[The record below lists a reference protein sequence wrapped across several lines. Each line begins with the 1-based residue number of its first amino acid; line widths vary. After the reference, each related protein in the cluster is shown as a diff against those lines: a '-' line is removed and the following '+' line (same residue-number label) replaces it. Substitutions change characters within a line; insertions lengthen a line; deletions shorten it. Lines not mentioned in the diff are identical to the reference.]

1 MPHDGQVFGPRAA
14 LGPFWC
20 EGGCMSASGSWPTG
34 TERTAVYCD
43 GRQDPRPRRNVAQ
56 PWAQYCSPCWASVQ
70 RFFETEEGDAAPDV
84 RGGAGAPG
92 AMLADAAA
100 QHGDDEE
107 DDAEEDGSGA
117 EDEEG
122 EPGPAAAAAAAPAA
136 AAPAQTPKQ
145 ATARHNL
152 AVKKHVTVRCTCPR
166 LRAAAVLFP
175 TRGRLRAQS
184 HIRQYLKPILV
195 KVAPS
200 FFARRLRVGPKEKE
214 PTQQAQA
221 LFHEAKALKVHS
233 SPISPAPLSSLRRD
247 SLCRAVQALTGK
259 PIWALPPQ
267 EVRAEACRGGGAF
280 SQPLLLVL
288 PRSLVHQAGLRP
300 PE

>member
-1 MPHDGQVFGPRAA
+1 M
-14 LGPFWC
+14 
-20 EGGCMSASGSWPTG
+20 
-34 TERTAVYCD
+34 
-43 GRQDPRPRRNVAQ
+43 
-56 PWAQYCSPCWASVQ
+56 
-70 RFFETEEGDAAPDV
+70 
-84 RGGAGAPG
+84 
-92 AMLADAAA
+92 
-100 QHGDDEE
+100 
-107 DDAEEDGSGA
+107 
-117 EDEEG
+117 
-122 EPGPAAAAAAAPAA
+122 
-136 AAPAQTPKQ
+136 
-145 ATARHNL
+145 
-152 AVKKHVTVRCTCPR
+152 
-166 LRAAAVLFP
+166 
-175 TRGRLRAQS
+175 RAQS

-288 PRSLVHQAGLRP
+288 PRSLVHQASLRP
-300 PE
+300 PPPPRLAAPLCASPASGAAPRLVLLPVSLCLHYTLLCRCSAAPPLSHCPPLLRSPLRSPLLFSHTATPNERFVCAEPWTEITMEMARETFLFDVDILVPIPSASPPPLPLCPMSAPSPCS